1 MSKRNPAIELYRC
14 ILMFGICLLHCL
26 HCDNYGVWAESLLLP
41 CVCGFAFISGWFGV
55 RFAPSKV
62 LRLYGIQFYC
72 LAAMQV
78 ASWAGGNGFNVQ
90 SIFKGFYSF
99 WFIHA
104 YVLMML
110 LAPFVNHAA
119 EDRRAVHV
127 LVPLLVAVF
136 GWGFLGRFPI
146 INRFVPKPID
156 LDMYSGLTLL
166 GVYAVARLAR
176 VCRLDDRL
184 SVQRLAVISLTAA
197 VLCSAGHLGFYNSP
211 VAVVFI
217 GSAFLMA
224 IKLEIHNGGG
234 GGVNRLGPSMFS
246 VYFFHLGSCFANV
259 GLMIAIADK
268 LDCVIW
274 RFPALLIG
282 TVVVFLLCI
291 AMDIPRRLLVC
302 ILKAPIDRVCRTID
316 GWYER
321 KVG

>member
-1 MSKRNPAIELYRC
+1 MSKRNPGIELYRC

-26 HCDNYGVWAESLLLP
+26 HSDDYGVWAESLLLP
-41 CVCGFAFISGWFGV
+41 CVCGFAFISGWFGI
-55 RFAPSKV
+55 RFTPSKV
-62 LRLYGIQFYC
+62 LRLYGIQLYC
-72 LAAMQV
+72 LAVMQIV
-78 ASWAGGNGFNVQ
+78 SWAGGNGFYIQ
-90 SIFKGFYSF
+90 SILKGFCSF

-110 LAPFVNHAA
+110 LAPLVNHATD
-119 EDRRAVHV
+119 DRRSLRVM
-127 LVPLLVAVF
+127 VPFLVAVF

-146 INRFVPKPID
+146 VNRFVPKPLD

-166 GVYAVARLAR
+166 GVYAVARLVR
-176 VCRLDDRL
+176 IYRLDERL
-184 SVQRLAVISLTAA
+184 SVRQLAVCFLASA

-217 GSAFLMA
+217 GSAFLMV
-224 IKLEIHNGGG
+224 IRLKIRNGGWI
-234 GGVNRLGPSMFS
+234 NRFGPSMFS

-268 LDCVIW
+268 LDCVIC

-302 ILKAPIDRVCRTID
+302 ILKAPVDRVCCTID

-321 KVG
+321 RFG